1 MLALFTVMRKFVAT
15 ALYISLT
22 ATHQVTFAQKN
33 STENTDKQL
42 RAEQIADRFVDRFQ
56 QTLDFG
62 VVWKEFRLSD
72 PSCTHRANGNLSEN
86 DYAKLRLNGDIIEK
100 LYIATMNLYYLKAV
114 YELSLTRID
123 SHSEDVSTPAEIEVI
138 EKRSKFFQND
148 DRKPQ
153 SYEEVTELI
162 GTLDHLARLY
172 RKYMS
177 KEVRKSAAWRANE
190 NQLRMGYADVLNGD
204 ETFCIAK
211 GSNVY
216 IVDRGIFY
224 FYVVDEGGKMKV
236 AGLGID

>member
-1 MLALFTVMRKFVAT
+1 MRKLIVT
-15 ALYISLT
+15 LSVISLIGT
-22 ATHQVTFAQKN
+22 PQATWAQKILPR
-33 STENTDKQL
+33 TEDQQR
-42 RAEQIADRFVDRFQ
+42 RAEKIADRFIERFQ
-56 QTLDFG
+56 QTLDFEI
-62 VVWKEFRLSD
+62 VWKEFRLSD

-123 SHSEDVSTPAEIEVI
+123 SQSEDVSTPAEIEVI
-138 EKRSKFFQND
+138 EQRSKFFQND

-153 SYEEVTELI
+153 SYEEVSELI
-162 GTLDHLARLY
+162 GTFDQLAGLY
-172 RKYMS
+172 RKYLP
-177 KEVRKSAAWRANE
+177 KEAMKSATWRANE
-190 NQLRMGYADVLNGD
+190 KNLRRRSEIAYAGVLNGD
-204 ETFCIAK
+204 ETLCIAK

>member
-1 MLALFTVMRKFVAT
+1 MRKFVAT

-123 SHSEDVSTPAEIEVI
+123 SQSEDVSTPAEIEVI

-153 SYEEVTELI
+153 SYEEVSELI
-162 GTLDHLARLY
+162 GTFDQLARLY
-172 RKYMS
+172 RKYLP
-177 KEVRKSAAWRANE
+177 KEAMKSATWRANE
-190 NQLRMGYADVLNGD
+190 KNLRRRSEIAYAGVLNGD
-204 ETFCIAK
+204 ETLCIAK